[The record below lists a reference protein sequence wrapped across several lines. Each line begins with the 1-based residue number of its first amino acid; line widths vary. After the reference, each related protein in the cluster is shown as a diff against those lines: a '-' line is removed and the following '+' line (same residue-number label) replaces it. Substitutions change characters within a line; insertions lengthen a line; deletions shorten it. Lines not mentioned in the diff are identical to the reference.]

1 MDKYYN
7 PFIADSINQVHKAVE
22 SANKN
27 LNNALE
33 IAISALHEVNAIME
47 DARYGETNH
56 FILDNGDAR
65 NINDIIKEALDN
77 IAKIL
82 KIKEK

>member
-1 MDKYYN
+1 MDEYRN
-7 PFIADSINQVHKAVE
+7 SFITDSINQVHNAVE

-33 IAISALHEVNAIME
+33 IAISALHELNAIME

-65 NINDIIKEALDN
+65 NINDTIKEALEN
-77 IAKIL
+77 IAKTL

>member
-33 IAISALHEVNAIME
+33 IAISALHEVNAVLE

>member
-33 IAISALHEVNAIME
+33 IAISALHELNAIME

-65 NINDIIKEALDN
+65 NINDTIKEALEN
-77 IAKIL
+77 IAKTL

>member
-1 MDKYYN
+1 MDEYRN
-7 PFIADSINQVHKAVE
+7 SFITDSINQVHNAVE

-33 IAISALHEVNAIME
+33 IAISALHELNAIME

-65 NINDIIKEALDN
+65 NINDIIKEALEN
-77 IAKIL
+77 IAKTL